1 MVLAILNFHILC
13 AGAEFSADFTNESIW
28 KFSTCLVM
36 WERAAFVKNRACVDR
51 CCRECRMLVCR
62 YKRLGCRAGGSRQSR
77 ADTAK
82 GARALWRCYIR
93 AAAMDG
99 RGRPR
104 RAADRGWPRV
114 LELLCVRATRAVLK
128 LAALACLMP
137 RRRDAGAGVGGA
149 WAAPTPVSCCP
160 HRPPHHRRPLD
171 SRLFCC
177 GGYLFY
183 TTKYE
188 TKDNI
193 VHQSEEVTS
202 W

>member
-1 MVLAILNFHILC
+1 MRRSLLPRVPN
-13 AGAEFSADFTNESIW
+13 AGLPLQET
-28 KFSTCLVM
+28 
-36 WERAAFVKNRACVDR
+36 
-51 CCRECRMLVCR
+51 
-62 YKRLGCRAGGSRQSR
+62 RLPRRGESR

-149 WAAPTPVSCCP
+149 
-160 HRPPHHRRPLD
+160 
-171 SRLFCC
+171 
-177 GGYLFY
+177 
-183 TTKYE
+183 
-188 TKDNI
+188 
-193 VHQSEEVTS
+193 
-202 W
+202 